1 MTKNAV
7 YFFAQYPKEFAMC
20 AGLAEI
26 IREVKPSLP
35 LHLVCATEPN
45 SSNYQWDALLYPF
58 DSVQWVGTAMEGPS
72 RGRVNAR
79 GLALALSRRFPAA
92 WRVREEMRRLQF
104 APNSVA
110 FVFNGYTL
118 NQSIFLRRVQEDP
131 GVVSVLFTEETD
143 DALLTDFAP
152 DYLQSLY
159 LNLFQHFFGTAYYD
173 VFWMRTLDR
182 RGTSQRE
189 HRFRNNP
196 ADYTFYGE
204 YAHRR
209 RTLCPGQTFW
219 PYYRK
224 DQSHPTDGHAA
235 IVYGGMYNWERLI
248 SVDSFYRRNNELL
261 KLIRTKHKDERLL
274 YLAHPARPEEG
285 DSEVDRL
292 DLDGFEIIRGIS
304 SEAIVSQDRSI
315 TTAYSVFSTA
325 LFTTACL
332 GVRTHFLYSLFDD
345 ESIPKQLKDRLDRRW
360 ASQVHL
366 DMRLTSEMRWMSGEA
381 DYTLDPSLDRVWSA
395 SVKMLEIVDVLE
407 PGEGGTLVSVGEV
420 KPETRWLRPPE
431 AWSLPGFIRAVLG
444 IPPTYS
450 VRNRV
455 FRSLGFPTRLRT
467 GGAKTVRGTDKK
479 IRRG

>member
-1 MTKNAV
+1 MTKDAA

-20 AGLAEI
+20 AGLAEV

-45 SSNYQWDALLYPF
+45 SSDYQWDALLYPF

-79 GLALALSRRFPAA
+79 GLTLALTNRFPAA
-92 WRVREEMRRLQF
+92 WRIREEMRRLRF
-104 APNSVA
+104 APNAVA
-110 FVFNGYTL
+110 FVFGGYTL
-118 NQSIFLRRVQEDP
+118 NQSIFLRRVQQDP

-152 DYLQSLY
+152 DYGQSLY

-173 VFWMRTLDR
+173 VFWMRTAVH

-189 HRFRNNP
+189 YRFRNNP
-196 ADYTFYGE
+196 ADFTFHGE

-209 RTLCPGQTFW
+209 RSLRPGQTFW

-235 IVYGGMYNWERLI
+235 IVYGGMYHWERLI
-248 SVDSFYRRNNELL
+248 SLDSFYRRNNELL
-261 KLIRTKHKDERLL
+261 KLIRIKHEGERLL
-274 YLAHPARPEEG
+274 YLPHPALPKEG
-285 DSEVDRL
+285 DSEIDRL
-292 DLDGFEIIRGIS
+292 DLDGFEIVRGIS

-315 TTAYSVFSTA
+315 TTAYAVESTA

-332 GVRTHFLYSLFDD
+332 GVRTHFLYPLFDD
-345 ESIPKQLKDRLDRRW
+345 ECIPKRLKERLDRRW
-360 ASQVHL
+360 APRIHP
-366 DMRLTSEMRWMSGEA
+366 DMSLTTEKRWMSGEA
-381 DYTLDPSLDRVWSA
+381 DYTLDPLSDRVRA
-395 SVKMLEIVDVLE
+395 ATVKMLEIVGVLE
-407 PGEGGTLVSVGEV
+407 HGEVGKVASVGEV
-420 KPETRWLRPPE
+420 TPENRWLRSPE
-431 AWSLPGFIRAVLG
+431 AWSLLGFIRAVLG

-455 FRSLGFPTRLRT
+455 FRALGLPTRLRT
-467 GGAKTVRGTDKK
+467 WVAQSVKDTGKK
-479 IRRG
+479 FRRG